1 MDILQLIN
9 KKTTFN
15 ELYKILKCDK
25 RQLGQNLQQLEKQGH
40 LVSFKD
46 NYYKISDYDS
56 LKGWVSPGA
65 KSGMFFTQNAPNL
78 ELGSNFFLDD
88 EKNIINKK
96 TLMPNA
102 FVEVCELEPNL
113 VFVKSLLK
121 QNSFEFVGYYSDNKV
136 RGFIKGFDLIF
147 DANVVKNNQ
156 QSNNTWGHYF
166 YDENGLELK
175 SVITNSEDKSL
186 YATLSSYILNYN
198 KQEYIDTFIENPQLL
213 YKDLTYLPFYTIDSI
228 STKDIDDAI
237 YYVNNK
243 LYIAIADA
251 SSYVNKNL
259 DIKAQQQS
267 STFYLPNKVEHMLPR
282 QLSESEVSLNPGV
295 TKKAMICEI
304 QFNSNYEIENTQFYL
319 ANIKSFARMS
329 YQDVDNVIENKALIE
344 STIVDRQAEIIKSIK
359 ALNEVVCKNNEQ
371 VDDIF
376 RPQRTEVLL
385 DENGKVQE
393 IVLEPERTASQKI
406 VEYCMVKAN
415 TQAAKYIY
423 DNYNTTALFRNQIK
437 QDDKVKSA
445 SYNTDSVGHVSLNSD
460 FYTHF
465 TSPIRRYSD
474 LIVHRIIKDILNK
487 TKNHEQI
494 VLEKI
499 SNHLNYMGKKMKSVE
514 QKINDLMKNQYIE
527 QLNENYATAFIV
539 DIIPSGVVFRTNK
552 NLDFF
557 VPAFKIEDE
566 LFNKID
572 EFMTKNPNKEIALFQ
587 DFLNT
592 LNKDVY
598 EIEIKDLD
606 SVLDKKFIKVKKLL
620 TPSSIYKP

>member
-113 VFVKSLLK
+113 VFVKSVLK

-175 SVITNSEDKSL
+175 SVITNSEDKNL
-186 YATLSSYILNYN
+186 YANLSSYILNYN
-198 KQEYIDTFIENPQLL
+198 KQEYIDTFIDNPSLL

-514 QKINDLMKNQYIE
+514 QKVNDLMKNQYIE

>member
-46 NYYKISDYDS
+46 NYYKISDYEP
-56 LKGWVSPGA
+56 LQGWISPGA
-65 KSGMFFTQNAPNL
+65 KSGMFFTQTAPNL
-78 ELGSNFFLDD
+78 ELGANFFLDD

-113 VFVKSLLK
+113 VFVKNVLK
-121 QNSFEFVGYYSDNKV
+121 QNSFEFVGYHSDGKI
-136 RGFIKGFDLIF
+136 RGFIKGFDLVF
-147 DANVVKNNQ
+147 DASIVKNNLQ
-156 QSNNTWGHYF
+156 DDNTWGHYI
-166 YDENGLELK
+166 YNESALELK
-175 SVITNSEDKSL
+175 SVITNSEDKNL
-186 YATLSSYILNYN
+186 YANLSSYILNYN
-198 KQEYIDTFIENPQLL
+198 KQEYIDTFIDNPSLL
-213 YKDLTYLPFYTIDSI
+213 YKDLTYLPFYTVDSI

-237 YYVNNK
+237 YYANNK

-251 SSYVNKNL
+251 SFYVNKNL

-282 QLSESEVSLNPGV
+282 QLSEAEVSLNPGV

-304 QFNSNYEIENTQFYL
+304 LFDNNNEIENTQFYL
-319 ANIKSFARMS
+319 ANIKSFARLS
-329 YQDVDNVIENKALIE
+329 YQDVDNIIENRSLVE
-344 STIVDRQAEIIKSIK
+344 STIVDRQQEVLKSIK

-371 VDDIF
+371 VEDVF

-385 DENGKVQE
+385 NENGKVQE
-393 IVLEPERTASQKI
+393 IVLESERTASQKI
-406 VEYCMVKAN
+406 VEYCMIKAN

-437 QDDKVKSA
+437 QDDKIKSA
-445 SYNTDSVGHVSLNSD
+445 SYNTDSVGHISLNSD

-474 LIVHRIIKDILNK
+474 LIVHRIIKDIINK
-487 TKNHEQI
+487 TKNHEQV

-514 QKINDLMKNQYIE
+514 QKVNDLMKNQYIE
-527 QLNENYATAFIV
+527 QLNENYVTAFIV
-539 DIIPSGVVFRTNK
+539 DITPSGVVFRTGK

-557 VPAFKIEDE
+557 VPAFKIDDE

-572 EFMTKNPNKEIALFQ
+572 EFMTKNPNKEITAFQ
-587 DFLNT
+587 DFLNIV
-592 LNKDVY
+592 NKDVY

-620 TPSSIYKP
+620 TPSSLYKP